1 MKICPLPFINCKSM
15 FKILP
20 TNLKLMWPN
29 LSNVV
34 LNNNV
39 IGKILKLQPC
49 QKIKTQTC
57 AHKHRCKTPQSC
69 FIY

>member
-39 IGKILKLQPC
+39 IGKILKLQLTNTDAKP
-49 QKIKTQTC
+49 
-57 AHKHRCKTPQSC
+57 HNLVL
-69 FIY
+69 FIDY